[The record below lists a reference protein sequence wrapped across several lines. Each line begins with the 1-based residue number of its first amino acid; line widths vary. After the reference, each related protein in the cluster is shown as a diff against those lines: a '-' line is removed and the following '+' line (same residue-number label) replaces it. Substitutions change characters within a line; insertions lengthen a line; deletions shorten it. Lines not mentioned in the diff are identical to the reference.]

1 MREETA
7 GDAEADVDEVVRTWA
22 PKPELELEPEPELEA
37 EAPVAAPVSWGNEP
51 VARAA
56 AGNDMAAAMALA
68 MAALVDLG
76 AEAEEAEAAT
86 GMGDWA
92 SAGRRLGGTR
102 CATDRDA
109 DSEAA
114 SLLSSALAGGGCCDG
129 AGCAGIGTGSG

>member
-1 MREETA
+1 MRDETA
-7 GDAEADVDEVVRTWA
+7 GEAEAEVDEVVRTWA
-22 PKPELELEPEPELEA
+22 PKVEPEPEPEPKVA
-37 EAPVAAPVSWGNEP
+37 VAAPDSWGNEP

-68 MAALVDLG
+68 IAALVDLG
-76 AEAEEAEAAT
+76 AEAEEAEAEAT

-102 CATDRDA
+102 CATDSDA
-109 DSEAA
+109 DSDVA
-114 SLLSSALAGGGCCDG
+114 SALSSAFACGGCCDG